1 MTELTKRKK
10 EVALLLACGL
20 TYDDISFKLKI
31 SKQTIKHHIEE
42 LNLMFNAFNRPHL
55 IVLLL
60 LDGALSLE
68 ELKPLINARP
78 PQTLTTI
85 NRERRLQK
93 EQRHVERAER

>member
-78 PQTLTTI
+78 PQALTTI
-85 NRERRLQK
+85 NRERRLEK
-93 EQRHVERAER
+93 EQRHVERAEH